1 MAEATI
7 KWLEAKRFVGI
18 DSTNHGIVLAVPGEE
33 EGGIGVKPS
42 ELMLLAL
49 GGCTAVDVVG
59 ILQKK
64 RQKLTGFEIRVTGSQ
79 QADPPWTFQQFH
91 IHYIVKGRGLSRKA
105 VEDAIHLSHEKYC
118 SVSAT
123 LRLAVPITDDF
134 EIVEDE

>member
-33 EGGIGVKPS
+33 GGIGVKPS
-42 ELMLLAL
+42 ELILLAM

-64 RQKLTGFEIRVTGSQ
+64 RQKLTGLEIRVAGDQ
-79 QADPPWTFQQFH
+79 QADAPWTFQQFH
-91 IHYIVKGRGLSRKA
+91 IHYIIKGRGLSRKA
-105 VEDAIHLSHEKYC
+105 VEDAIRLSHDKYC

-123 LRLAVPITDDF
+123 LRLAVPVTDDF
-134 EIVEDE
+134 EIIEDE

>member
-7 KWLEAKRFVGI
+7 KWLEAKRFVGV
-18 DSTNHGIVLAVPGEE
+18 DSTNHGIVLAVPGE

-64 RQKLTGFEIRVTGSQ
+64 RQKLSGLEVHVTGAQ
-79 QADPPWTFQQFH
+79 QADPPWTFQEFH
-91 IHYIVKGRGLSRKA
+91 IHYTIKGCDISSKA
-105 VEDAIHLSHEKYC
+105 VEDAIRLSHEKYC
-118 SVSAT
+118 SISST